1 MTAAIVKIVD
11 ISTGEEIER
20 AVNAQELAQIEA
32 DQKAQADRDKALA
45 EKQAARQSA
54 LDKLA
59 ALGLSVEEISAI
71 TGA

>member
-1 MTAAIVKIVD
+1 MTYKKAIID
-11 ISTGEEIER
+11 IKTGEVSIEPMSTKENEAIEKLKAEQANLELEI
-20 AVNAQELAQIEA
+20 
-32 DQKAQADRDKALA
+32 KAK
-45 EKQAARQSA
+45 EAARQSA